1 MDLGEAI
8 SSAVASALPPQQ
20 DTAVAEDTDE
30 TLAPDVDGNESKES
44 GEDSGDALDSTEES
58 EAFGDQPNMP
68 EGYVAVPTV
77 TDGLA
82 TEFALYDADGEVEV
96 PNLMV
101 EYKANGKMRT
111 DRLDQVVKLAQWGV
125 YNKDREEKVQ
135 QVEQLSQQVY
145 QEREEL
151 AALLSERE
159 EQIEKLLMDD
169 DFLMAVRD
177 AYGEQ
182 NSPESRAARAEQEV
196 KDIRVQNQ
204 MSAIAEKGQVFYE
217 NEVMPALNMIVGALP
232 SISVDELAEKFQMA
246 MYAHVERAPNG
257 EAYVPASR
265 YESIRQ
271 YILDDLAVWAQGQHA
286 RRSKSTTF
294 SPQRETQK
302 ALAERDLARIES
314 QKAKRVVGQKTL
326 PVGNAG
332 KPSGKPKASTGNT
345 IDDAVASALS
355 TALSSFR

>member
-8 SSAVASALPPQQ
+8 SSAIDSALPPQQ
-20 DTAVAEDTDE
+20 DTAVAEDADE
-30 TLAPDVDGNESKES
+30 TLAPDADGD
-44 GEDSGDALDSTEES
+44 GEDAPDSPEES
-58 EAFGDQPNMP
+58 EDLGDQPNMP

-77 TDGLA
+77 MDDLA
-82 TEFALYDADGEVEV
+82 TEFSLHDADGEVEV

-101 EYKANGKMRT
+101 EYKANGKMRS

-169 DFLMAVRD
+169 DFLLAVRD

-182 NSPESRAARAEQEV
+182 NSPENRAARAEQQV
-196 KDIRVQNQ
+196 KDIRVQHQ

-217 NEVMPALNMIVGALP
+217 NEIAPALDMIAKALP
-232 SISVDELAEKFQMA
+232 SVPVEELAEKFQMA

-265 YESIRQ
+265 YDAIRQ
-271 YILDDLAVWAQGQHA
+271 YILDDLAVWAQAQHG
-286 RRSKSTTF
+286 RRSPSTT
-294 SPQRETQK
+294 SAPQRETQK
-302 ALAERDLARIES
+302 ALAERDLARVEA

-332 KPSGKPKASTGNT
+332 KPSGKPKASVGNT
-345 IDDAVASALS
+345 VDDAVASALS

>member
-20 DTAVAEDTDE
+20 DTAVAEDAE
-30 TLAPDVDGNESKES
+30 EVLAPDVDGD
-44 GEDSGDALDSTEES
+44 GGDAPDSVEES
-58 EAFGDQPNMP
+58 EELGDQPNMP

-77 TDGLA
+77 TDDLA

-101 EYKANGKMRT
+101 EYKANGKMRS

-135 QVEQLSQQVY
+135 QVEQVAQQVY

-169 DFLMAVRD
+169 DFLLAVRD

-217 NEVMPALNMIVGALP
+217 NEVMPALNMIAGALP
-232 SISVDELAEKFQMA
+232 SVSVDELAEKFQMA

-265 YESIRQ
+265 YDAIRQ
-271 YILDDLAVWAQGQHA
+271 YILDDLAVWAQGQHG
-286 RRSKSTTF
+286 RRSKSTT
-294 SPQRETQK
+294 SAPQRETQK
-302 ALAERDLARIES
+302 ALAERDRARIES
-314 QKAKRVVGQKTL
+314 QKAKRAVGQKTL

-332 KPSGKPKASTGNT
+332 KPSGKPKAYAGNT
-345 IDDAVASALS
+345 VDDAVANALS

>member
-20 DTAVAEDTDE
+20 DTAVAEDAE
-30 TLAPDVDGNESKES
+30 EVLAPDVDGD
-44 GEDSGDALDSTEES
+44 GGDAPDSVEES
-58 EAFGDQPNMP
+58 EDIGDQPNMP

-77 TDGLA
+77 TDDLA

-101 EYKANGKMRT
+101 EYKANGKMRS

-135 QVEQLSQQVY
+135 QVEQVAQQVY

-169 DFLMAVRD
+169 DFLLAVRD

-265 YESIRQ
+265 YDAIRQ
-271 YILDDLAVWAQGQHA
+271 YILDDLAVWAQGQHG
-286 RRSKSTTF
+286 RRSKSTT
-294 SPQRETQK
+294 SAPQRETQK
-302 ALAERDLARIES
+302 ALAERDRARIES
-314 QKAKRVVGQKTL
+314 QKAKRAVGQKTL

-332 KPSGKPKASTGNT
+332 KPSGKPKAYAGNT
-345 IDDAVASALS
+345 VDDAVANALS

>member
-20 DTAVAEDTDE
+20 DTAVAEDAE
-30 TLAPDVDGNESKES
+30 EVLAPDVDGD
-44 GEDSGDALDSTEES
+44 GGDAPDSVEES
-58 EAFGDQPNMP
+58 EELGDQPNMP

-77 TDGLA
+77 TDDLA

-101 EYKANGKMRT
+101 EYKANGKMRS

-135 QVEQLSQQVY
+135 QVEQVAQQVY

-265 YESIRQ
+265 YDAIRQ
-271 YILDDLAVWAQGQHA
+271 YILDDLAVWAQGQHG
-286 RRSKSTTF
+286 RRSKSTT
-294 SPQRETQK
+294 SAPQRETQK
-302 ALAERDLARIES
+302 ALAERDRARIES
-314 QKAKRVVGQKTL
+314 QKAKRAVGQKTL

-332 KPSGKPKASTGNT
+332 KPSGKPKAYAGNT
-345 IDDAVASALS
+345 VDDAVASALS

>member
-8 SSAVASALPPQQ
+8 SSAVASAIPPQQ
-20 DTAVAEDTDE
+20 DTAVAEDAE
-30 TLAPDVDGNESKES
+30 EVLAPDVDGD
-44 GEDSGDALDSTEES
+44 GGDAPDSVEES
-58 EAFGDQPNMP
+58 EELGDQPNMP

-77 TDGLA
+77 TDDLA

-101 EYKANGKMRT
+101 EYKANGKMRS

-135 QVEQLSQQVY
+135 QVEQVAQQVY

-265 YESIRQ
+265 YDAIRQ
-271 YILDDLAVWAQGQHA
+271 YILDDLAVWAQGQHG
-286 RRSKSTTF
+286 RRSKSTT
-294 SPQRETQK
+294 SAPQRETQK
-302 ALAERDLARIES
+302 ALAERDRARIES
-314 QKAKRVVGQKTL
+314 QKAKRAVGQKTL

-332 KPSGKPKASTGNT
+332 KPSGKPKAYAGNT
-345 IDDAVASALS
+345 VDDAVANALS

>member
-8 SSAVASALPPQQ
+8 SSAIESALPPQQ
-20 DTAVAEDTDE
+20 DTAVAEDAEE
-30 TLAPDVDGNESKES
+30 TLAPDVDGD
-44 GEDSGDALDSTEES
+44 GGDAPDSVEES
-58 EAFGDQPNMP
+58 EELGDQPNMP

-77 TDGLA
+77 TDDLA

-101 EYKANGKMRT
+101 EYKANGKMRS

-135 QVEQLSQQVY
+135 QVEQVAQQVY

-169 DFLMAVRD
+169 DFLLAVRD

-232 SISVDELAEKFQMA
+232 SVSVDELAEKFQMA

-265 YESIRQ
+265 YDAIRQ
-271 YILDDLAVWAQGQHA
+271 YILDDLAVWAQGQHG
-286 RRSKSTTF
+286 RRSKSTT
-294 SPQRETQK
+294 SAPQRETQK
-302 ALAERDLARIES
+302 ALAERDRARIES
-314 QKAKRVVGQKTL
+314 QKAKRAVGQKTL

-332 KPSGKPKASTGNT
+332 KPSGKPKAYAGNT
-345 IDDAVASALS
+345 VDDAVANALS

>member
-20 DTAVAEDTDE
+20 DNSAAEDAEE
-30 TLAPDVDGNESKES
+30 TLAPYAEEGEAGEEGGGEAVEDAAPPVD
-44 GEDSGDALDSTEES
+44 
-58 EAFGDQPNMP
+58 MP

-77 TDGLA
+77 TDDLA
-82 TEFALYDADGEVEV
+82 TEFSLYDADGEVEV

-101 EYKANGKMRT
+101 EYKANGKMRS

-125 YNKDREEKVQ
+125 YNQDREQKVQ

-169 DFLMAVRD
+169 DFLFAVRD

-182 NSPESRAARAEQEV
+182 NSPENRAVRAEQQV
-196 KDIRVQNQ
+196 QDIRVQHQ
-204 MSAIAEKGQVFYE
+204 MSAIAEKGEVFYG
-217 NEVMPALNMIVGALP
+217 NEVMPALNMIAEALP
-232 SISVDELAEKFQMA
+232 SIPMGELENKFQMA

-257 EAYVPASR
+257 EAYIPASR
-265 YESIRQ
+265 YEAIRQ
-271 YILDDLAVWAQGQHA
+271 YILDDLAVWAQAQHE
-286 RRSKSTTF
+286 RRSRATT
-294 SPQRETQK
+294 SAPQRETQK
-302 ALAERDLARIES
+302 ALAERDRARVEA

-332 KPSGKPKASTGNT
+332 KPSGKPKAPAGNT

>member
-20 DTAVAEDTDE
+20 DTAVAEDAEE
-30 TLAPDVDGNESKES
+30 TLAPDVDGD
-44 GEDSGDALDSTEES
+44 GGDAPDSPEES
-58 EAFGDQPNMP
+58 EELGDQPNMP

-77 TDGLA
+77 TDDLA

-101 EYKANGKMRT
+101 EYKANGKMRS

-135 QVEQLSQQVY
+135 QVEQVAQQVY

-169 DFLMAVRD
+169 DFLLAVRD

-217 NEVMPALNMIVGALP
+217 NEVMPALNMIAGALP
-232 SISVDELAEKFQMA
+232 SVSVDELAEKFQMA

-265 YESIRQ
+265 YDAIRQ
-271 YILDDLAVWAQGQHA
+271 YILDDLAVWAQGQHG
-286 RRSKSTTF
+286 RRSKPTT
-294 SPQRETQK
+294 SAPQRETQK
-302 ALAERDLARIES
+302 ALAERDRARIES
-314 QKAKRVVGQKTL
+314 QKAKRAVGQKTL

-332 KPSGKPKASTGNT
+332 KPSGKPKAYAGNT
-345 IDDAVASALS
+345 VDDAVANALS

>member
-8 SSAVASALPPQQ
+8 SSAIESALPPQQ
-20 DTAVAEDTDE
+20 DTAVAEDADE
-30 TLAPDVDGNESKES
+30 TLAPNAAEDG
-44 GEDSGDALDSTEES
+44 GEAVEDAGES
-58 EAFGDQPNMP
+58 EDADAPVNMP

-77 TDGLA
+77 TDDLA
-82 TEFALYDADGEVEV
+82 TEFSLYDADGEVEV

-101 EYKANGKMRT
+101 EYKANGKVRS

-125 YNKDREEKVQ
+125 YNQDREQKVQ
-135 QVEQLSQQVY
+135 QVEQLSQQVH

-169 DFLMAVRD
+169 DFLLAVRD

-182 NSPESRAARAEQEV
+182 NSPENRAARAEQQV
-196 KDIRVQNQ
+196 QDIRVQHQ
-204 MSAIAEKGQVFYE
+204 MSAIAEKGQGFYE
-217 NEVMPALNMIVGALP
+217 NEIAPALDMIAKALP
-232 SISVDELAEKFQMA
+232 SVPVEELAEKFQMA

-265 YESIRQ
+265 YDAVRQ
-271 YILDDLAVWAQGQHA
+271 YILDDLAVWAQAQHG
-286 RRSKSTTF
+286 RRSQSTT
-294 SPQRETQK
+294 SAPQRETQK
-302 ALAERDLARIES
+302 ALDERDRARVEA
-314 QKAKRVVGQKTL
+314 QKAKRAVGQKTL

-332 KPSGKPKASTGNT
+332 KPSGKPKASVGNT
-345 IDDAVASALS
+345 VDDAVASALS

>member
-20 DTAVAEDTDE
+20 DTAVAEDAE
-30 TLAPDVDGNESKES
+30 EVLAPDVGGDG
-44 GEDSGDALDSTEES
+44 GDAPDSVEES
-58 EAFGDQPNMP
+58 EELGDQPNMP

-77 TDGLA
+77 TDDLA

-101 EYKANGKMRT
+101 EYKANGKMRS

-135 QVEQLSQQVY
+135 QVEQVAQQVY

-265 YESIRQ
+265 YDAIRQ
-271 YILDDLAVWAQGQHA
+271 YILDDLAVWAQGQHG
-286 RRSKSTTF
+286 RRSKSTT
-294 SPQRETQK
+294 SAPQRETQK
-302 ALAERDLARIES
+302 ALAERDRARIES
-314 QKAKRVVGQKTL
+314 QKAKRAVGQKTL

-332 KPSGKPKASTGNT
+332 KPSGKPKAYAGNT
-345 IDDAVASALS
+345 VDDAVANALS

>member
-20 DTAVAEDTDE
+20 DTAVAEDADE
-30 TLAPDVDGNESKES
+30 TLAPNADGD
-44 GEDSGDALDSTEES
+44 GGDAPDSPEES
-58 EAFGDQPNMP
+58 EDLGDQPNMP

-77 TDGLA
+77 MDDLA
-82 TEFALYDADGEVEV
+82 TEFSLHDADGEVEV

-101 EYKANGKMRT
+101 EYKANGKMRS

-125 YNKDREEKVQ
+125 YNQDREQKVQ
-135 QVEQLSQQVY
+135 QVEQIAQQVH

-182 NSPESRAARAEQEV
+182 NSPENRAARAEQQV
-196 KDIRVQNQ
+196 KDIRVQHQ

-217 NEVMPALNMIVGALP
+217 NEIAPALDMIAKALP
-232 SISVDELAEKFQMA
+232 SVPVEELTEKFQMA

-265 YESIRQ
+265 YNAIRQ
-271 YILDDLAVWAQGQHA
+271 YILDDLAVWAQAQHG
-286 RRSKSTTF
+286 RRSPSTT
-294 SPQRETQK
+294 SAPQRETQK

-314 QKAKRVVGQKTL
+314 QKAKRAVGQKTL